1 MTGRMWYDIIQLVFV
16 LGNNSPGA
24 ETPRQIIII
33 TGGRNHEKSI

>member
-1 MTGRMWYDIIQLVFV
+1 MTGVMWYDIIQLAFV

-24 ETPRQIIII
+24 ETLRQIIII